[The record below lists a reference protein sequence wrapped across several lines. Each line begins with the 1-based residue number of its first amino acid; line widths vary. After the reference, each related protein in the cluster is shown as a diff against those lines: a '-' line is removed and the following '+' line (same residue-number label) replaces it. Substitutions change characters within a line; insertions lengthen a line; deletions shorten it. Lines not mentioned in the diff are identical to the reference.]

1 MSITANLLSS
11 RSQISSGEFIG
22 SPAGHAELP
31 ALHYSIQ
38 DVMMVLVSMQKE
50 AQRREESF
58 QRSLMKLKE
67 KLQSQVSYP
76 TIYII
81 TWIVAFPAFDL
92 AFNLN
97 SFLLRTKPQ
106 MLYSI
111 VKPVWYERRKGQI
124 QVSVCILC
132 IGWRIAGPACQG
144 SFIRFRTRLTVLSG
158 FQTEVKNSLII
169 HKEKTKEIN
178 V

>member
-67 KLQSQVSYP
+67 KLQSQVSYA

-111 VKPVWYERRKGQI
+111 VKPVWYGSQKGQI
-124 QVSVCILC
+124 QVSVCILY
-132 IGWRIAGPACQG
+132 ILAEGLPA
-144 SFIRFRTRLTVLSG
+144 RLVKEALLASG
-158 FQTEVKNSLII
+158 LGLLFYQASKQRS
-169 HKEKTKEIN
+169 KTH
-178 V
+178 